1 MQLWFVDDN
10 PRNHETWV
18 SSFSEEIKGSCEL
31 RSFLTIDELFAELS
45 SGILPDL
52 LFVDFFVGERL
63 GTEVIKWFAGRNSR
77 PVLIAHSSMEQANTG
92 MVAAGADFH
101 LQNVKGAPF
110 TASIR
115 DSFPTLVDVVY
126 ASENRRVR
134 LNGCDDR

>member
-1 MQLWFVDDN
+1 MKFWFVDDK
-10 PRNHETWV
+10 PRNHETWA
-18 SSFSEEIKGSCEL
+18 SSFSEEIKASCEL
-31 RSFLTIDELFAELS
+31 RSFLTIDELFVEFS

-63 GTEVIKWFAGRNSR
+63 GTEVIKWFANRNVR

-101 LQNVKGAPF
+101 LNKIKEMPF

-115 DSFPTLVDVVY
+115 DAFKSLDDVAY
-126 ASENRRVR
+126 ALENRRVR
-134 LNGCDDR
+134 QCP